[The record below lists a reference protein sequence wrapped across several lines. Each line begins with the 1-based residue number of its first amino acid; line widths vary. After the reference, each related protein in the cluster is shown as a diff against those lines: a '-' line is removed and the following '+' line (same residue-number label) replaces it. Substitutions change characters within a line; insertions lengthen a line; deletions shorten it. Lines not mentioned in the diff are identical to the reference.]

1 MPPLPRCA
9 RPVIVT
15 LMIAL
20 MVALAALTAS
30 GSRAEGAWQT
40 VSGSEMNFTVELPA
54 APNHS
59 TRELHTGAGAAYT
72 MHQYVVHRRDLAYV
86 VWSATYPDEVNV
98 ATPRANLQGGLD
110 NAAKG
115 MEGGTWA
122 SIDWLTHQGHVAV
135 DAVGVRSGKAIRSFL
150 VLKGR
155 QIVSLTYAGP
165 IGSSQSADAV
175 RFIGSLKLDP
185 AP

>member
-1 MPPLPRCA
+1 MPPLSRRA
-9 RPVIVT
+9 RLI
-15 LMIAL
+15 
-20 MVALAALTAS
+20 MVAFLVAPAS
-30 GSRAEGAWQT
+30 LRGSGLRAEDAWQT
-40 VSGSEMNFTVELPA
+40 VTGSQKSFTVELPA
-54 APNHS
+54 APDHTTS
-59 TRELHTGAGAAYT
+59 ELQTGAGAAYT
-72 MHQYVVHRRDLAYV
+72 MHQYVVNRGDLAYV
-86 VWSATYPDEVNV
+86 VWSATYPAEVNV

-115 MEGGTWA
+115 MEGGRWA

-135 DAVGVRSGKAIRSFL
+135 DAVGVRSGRAIRSFL

-165 IGSSQSADAV
+165 IGSAQSADAV

-185 AP
+185 LP